1 MEIINSIMNW
11 VMKKRIHDIELFLKY
26 PIEVQNELFSQLVR
40 TARKT
45 EFGKKYGFRDIRNL
59 HEYKERVPIFTY
71 EDFYPYIEKT
81 LK

>member
-26 PIEVQNELFSQLVR
+26 PVDVQKELFSNLIR

-45 EFGKKYGFRDIRNL
+45 DFGKEFAFRDIKTIR
-59 HEYKERVPIFTY
+59 EFKARVPI
-71 EDFYPYIEKT
+71 
-81 LK
+81 

>member
-26 PIEVQNELFSQLVR
+26 PVEVQKELFNSLIK

-45 EFGKKYGFRDIRNL
+45 DFGKEHGFTDIKSI
-59 HEYKERVPIFTY
+59 H
-71 EDFYPYIEKT
+71 
-81 LK
+81 